1 VYYRFEYKQVN
12 KGASATTAP
21 STATAAPSDIVV
33 VEVRVAYVAER
44 EHAKAGGEEREH
56 AKASGEED
64 LLLAVM
70 EEEAEADA
78 AGEEIDGGVAG
89 LSKTA
94 GLSSHTRS
102 QEL

>member
-12 KGASATTAP
+12 KGESATTAP
-21 STATAAPSDIVV
+21 STANAAPSDTVV

-44 EHAKAGGEEREH
+44 EHAKAGE
-56 AKASGEED
+56 EED

-70 EEEAEADA
+70 EEEAEADV
-78 AGEEIDGGVAG
+78 AGGEIDGGVAG